1 MALFPL
7 LSLLAQPEL
16 DQSTPGWAPIVFA
29 TGAFAVVVMVLIL
42 VQQKLKQSEMRGD
55 DPEDP
60 ESRDQDQH

>member
-16 DQSTPGWAPIVFA
+16 DQSAPGWAPIVFA
-29 TGAFAVVVMVLIL
+29 AGAFAVVVLVLIL
-42 VQQKLKQSEMRGD
+42 MWQKLKQSEMRSD